1 MFMAEKCIR
10 NVTKYKGQYKIT
22 IPKHIAQVLGLE
34 HKDPVEFLLEH
45 GDIVMRTVK

>member
-1 MFMAEKCIR
+1 MNGKLIR
-10 NVTKYKGQYKIT
+10 NVTYYKGQYKVT

-45 GDIVMRTVK
+45 GDIVIRKVNK